1 VGKKIEPREEKGC
14 VKIWE
19 LDRNNSNVKQG
30 SSNESDDKSL
40 DSLMCSCSAEQ
51 FLFVFFQQPL

>member
-1 VGKKIEPREEKGC
+1 VGKKIEPREEEGC

-30 SSNESDDKSL
+30 SSNESDDK
-40 DSLMCSCSAEQ
+40 LMYID
-51 FLFVFFQQPL
+51 VH